1 MPTEPNPTLLG
12 ELHRACELLEARL
25 KILSIETKKIAPDE
39 WDVLPKAARSQIPD
53 WLIDI
58 HSTFGISN
66 CQLVSQDP
74 NTEYVVGFQF
84 LGPSEL
90 MEGMQEGADYH
101 TFLTNGILPLGY
113 EGNGNLWVMRASQNL
128 DNPIFLYKSSN
139 WDGQLSHFSSAAD
152 FAASRLAILIT
163 SMEITDYSPEPSTE
177 LMWHA
182 KDSDERVWKD

>member
-39 WDVLPKAARSQIPD
+39 WDILPEAARSQIPD
-53 WLIDI
+53 WLIEI

-66 CQLVSQDP
+66 CLLASQDP
-74 NTEYVVGFQF
+74 NTEYTVGFQF

-90 MEGMQEGADYH
+90 MQGMQEGDEYH
-101 TFLTNGILPLGY
+101 TFLTHGILPLGM
-113 EGNGNLWVMRASQNL
+113 ESDGNLWVMRANQNL
-128 DNPIFLYKSSN
+128 NSPIFLYKSTR

-163 SMEITDYSPEPSTE
+163 SMEISFYSAEPSNE
-177 LMWHA
+177 LMWRA